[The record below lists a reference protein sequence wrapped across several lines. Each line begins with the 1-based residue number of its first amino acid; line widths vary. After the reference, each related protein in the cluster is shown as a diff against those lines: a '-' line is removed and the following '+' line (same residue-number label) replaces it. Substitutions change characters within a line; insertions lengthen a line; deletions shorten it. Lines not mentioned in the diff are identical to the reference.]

1 MAAAAIEDSGVCRKR
16 KGEARS
22 MRIAVCDDEEIQRSL
37 LKSYLEA
44 WAEEKGRA
52 LSVTLFASGEEFL
65 KSWQEAHFDV
75 VLLDIQMPDMD
86 GMSVARRLRETDGQT
101 GIFFVTG
108 YEDYLV
114 QGYEVE
120 AFRYLIKPVSDEK
133 LREGLELFLK
143 KRGGEKR
150 VLMVETPEGTRRVDA
165 DGICYMEA
173 FAHSCEL
180 HTLTELVTVKSG
192 ISALEKEA
200 ARLGIPLFRC
210 HRSYAVNIAQ
220 IRAIEREAAL
230 LADGTRIPV
239 SRRLY
244 QELNRRFI
252 DYFLKKG
259 R

>member
-1 MAAAAIEDSGVCRKR
+1 MN
-16 KGEARS
+16 
-22 MRIAVCDDEEIQRSL
+22 IAVCDDEEIQRSL
-37 LKSYLEA
+37 LKGYLEA
-44 WAEEKGRA
+44 WAEAGGRA
-52 LSVTLFASGEEFL
+52 LRISLFSAGRQFL
-65 KSWQEAHFDV
+65 DSLKENHFDA

-86 GMSVARRLRETDGQT
+86 GMSVAKALRRTDERM

-120 AFRYLIKPVSDEK
+120 AFRYLIKPVSEEK
-133 LREGLELFLK
+133 LRQALDQFLK
-143 KRGGEKR
+143 KRSGQKP
-150 VLMVETPEGTRRVDA
+150 VLIAETPEGARRVDA
-165 DGICYMEA
+165 EEICYLEA

-180 HTLTELVTVKSG
+180 HTLSERITVKSG
-192 ISALEKEA
+192 ISMMEKEA
-200 ARLGIPLFRC
+200 VRLGVPLFRC

-230 LADGTRIPV
+230 LSDGSRIPV

-252 DYFLKKG
+252 DYFLKKE